1 VSGENVVKILVTADD
16 QASAG
21 FGEVAGSADEMAE
34 KVSAAADE
42 SAAAMEREADAQAE
56 LAEASARLAEFQSD
70 SSASADE
77 LAGAQDAYAA
87 ALDRSTTATLGA
99 LDAQARLGA
108 AELAASDNAKVAG
121 DAQEDAGVKADA
133 SGGMFAGAGG
143 KMKMAALGVA
153 VGLGLA
159 VKGAADF
166 QQQTVRLVTSAGESA
181 KNLGM
186 VQRGILALSSST
198 NTSTSQ
204 LASGMYMVESAGFHG
219 AAGLTVLKAAAQ
231 GAQAEG
237 ADLADVANAV
247 TSGLNAYGMKAN
259 QATAFTD
266 EMVRAVGQGKMTMQ
280 DLASSLSAVLPIAA
294 SAHISF
300 AQVGGAVAT
309 MTMQGMSAR
318 QATQDLASSIRSLLN
333 PNTVAV
339 NEMNQFG
346 ISSVGVA
353 NKLGSRGLTGT
364 ISYLADTIAKQ
375 MGPSGDVILKTFN
388 QSKVAAQD
396 AETMLSAMPPKLK
409 AMAQGYLDGTTSYQ
423 TWYTAT
429 KGLPPLLRNQAD
441 QFATVANSA
450 HGFNSLLKSGQPDA
464 QTFAAALG
472 KMMGGATGLNTALM
486 LTGAHTGQFNT
497 NVKAIADSAKGAGS
511 NVRGW
516 SIIQGEANFQIGS
529 AVKAIEAMG
538 DSLGLALL
546 PSVTA
551 VLKPITSFFE
561 LIAKNKAA
569 AIAFAAV
576 LGTLLAGALGA
587 KLASA
592 LSDAKAGLSTLFDV
606 IGNAPSAISSMAS
619 GFASAAASVAS
630 FTVQTVKQLGEAM
643 VATGA
648 WIAEHAVAAAS
659 YIAEN
664 VAMAA
669 SATAAFIA
677 ENAATL
683 GIVAGIALL
692 VAGIV
697 YLATHWRQVWDLIKH
712 IFDDAVSFIKA
723 HLSILAEIIGTILLG
738 PVGFL
743 VAYIATHWDTVKHLT
758 ADVVDFIKS
767 HWQLLLAILT
777 GPIGLAVLFIKDH
790 WNQIR
795 RDAAQAWDDV
805 RNTIT
810 RAWDDI
816 RHDVAAGVDKVLS
829 LVKDLWN
836 REVSGFRN
844 LWHDTVQVVESL
856 WHDVT
861 STFDR
866 ILQDVV
872 SIVET
877 LWHNEVSNWERIYH
891 DTLTWVERLFH
902 DVVSWFEQLPGKILS
917 AIASLPGM
925 LLRAGEHAIDSLID
939 GLSSGIGKI
948 GSVMGGI
955 ASKIAG
961 FIGLSPAREG
971 PLSGSGAMYNRGLHI
986 PQDVAAGIYAG
997 LPGVATAAHRL
1008 AGTVALGGG
1017 TGGVGG
1023 GGGGLALDVRF
1034 SGTDSQIIKALWPH
1048 LKLEVRSL
1056 GGGGPFSTQK
1066 ALGST
1071 WPAGA

>member
-1 VSGENVVKILVTADD
+1 MAGETNVVKILVTSDNASQPGFDE
-16 QASAG
+16 ASAG
-21 FGEVAGSADEMAE
+21 AEEMAA

-42 SAAAMEREADAQAE
+42 STAAMEREADAQAE
-56 LAEASARLAEFQSD
+56 LAEASARLAEVQGD
-70 SSASADE
+70 GSASADD
-77 LAGAQDAYAA
+77 LAEAQDAYSA
-87 ALDRSTTATLGA
+87 ALDRSTTATLAA
-99 LDAQARLGA
+99 LDAQARLGE
-108 AELAASDNAKVAG
+108 AELAASDGAKVAG
-121 DAQEDAGVKADA
+121 DAQEESAAKSDAA
-133 SGGMFAGAGG
+133 GGMFAGAGG

-186 VQRGILALSSST
+186 VQRGILALSSAT
-198 NTSTSQ
+198 DTSTSQ

-219 AAGLTVLKAAAQ
+219 ANGLLVLKAAAQ

-237 ADLADVANAV
+237 ANLADVANAV
-247 TSGLNAYGMKAN
+247 TSGLNAYGLSASH
-259 QATAFTD
+259 ATAFTD
-266 EMVRAVGQGKMTMQ
+266 MMKAAVGQGKMTME
-280 DLASSLSAVLPIAA
+280 DLSSSLSTILPVAA

-300 AQVGGAVAT
+300 AQVGGAIAT
-309 MTMQGMSAR
+309 MTGMGMSAR
-318 QATQDLASSIRSLLN
+318 QATQDLAFSIRSLLH
-333 PNTVAV
+333 PSGAASQEMRAMGV
-339 NEMNQFG
+339 NALQVQKN
-346 ISSVGVA
+346 
-353 NKLGSRGLTGT
+353 LGKQGLTGT
-364 ISYLADTIAKQ
+364 MQELSDAVLKNT
-375 MGPSGDVILKTFN
+375 SGGNVLLGYMHSMTP
-388 QSKVAAQD
+388 AAQGL
-396 AETMLSAMPPKLK
+396 ARQILAGSITTMQLRQAVYNLNPQQAKLISLFDTAATSATGLK
-409 AMAQGYLDGTTSYQ
+409 QTYAGAMAAMT
-423 TWYTAT
+423 
-429 KGLPPLLRNQAD
+429 
-441 QFATVANSA
+441 
-450 HGFNSLLKSGQPDA
+450 
-464 QTFAAALG
+464 
-472 KMMGGATGLNTALM
+472 GGATGLNTSLM
-486 LTGAHTGQFNT
+486 LTGTHAKTFAD
-497 NVKAIADSAKGAGS
+497 NVKAIGNSAKGAGS
-511 NVRGW
+511 NVQGW
-516 SIIQGEANFQIGS
+516 SLIQNQANFQLGS

-538 DSLGLALL
+538 DALGLALL

-619 GFASAAASVAS
+619 GFASAASSVAS

-659 YIAEN
+659 FIAEN

-692 VAGIV
+692 IAGIV

-738 PVGFL
+738 PLGFL
-743 VAYIATHWDTVKHLT
+743 VAYIATHWNTVKRLT
-758 ADVVDFIKS
+758 ED
-767 HWQLLLAILT
+767 
-777 GPIGLAVLFIKDH
+777 
-790 WNQIR
+790 
-795 RDAAQAWDDV
+795 
-805 RNTIT
+805 
-810 RAWDDI
+810 
-816 RHDVAAGVDKVLS
+816 
-829 LVKDLWN
+829 
-836 REVSGFRN
+836 
-844 LWHDTVQVVESL
+844 L
-856 WHDVT
+856 WHDVAGFFT
-861 STFDR
+861 SMWHDVTN
-866 ILQDVV
+866 IVSGLWHDVV
-872 SIVET
+872 SFFESLVDDLVSLAET
-877 LWHNEVSNWERIYH
+877 LWHNEVSNWERVYH

-902 DVVSWFEQLPGKILS
+902 DVVSWFEQLPGRIM
-917 AIASLPGM
+917 AGIAALPGM
-925 LLRAGEHAIDSLID
+925 LLHAGEHAIDSLID

-971 PLSGSGAMYNRGLHI
+971 PLSGSGAMYFRGLHI

-1008 AGTVALGGG
+1008 AGTVALGGAQG
-1017 TGGVGG
+1017 AAGG
-1023 GGGGLALDVRF
+1023 GGGSPAVVFAPSNGSGLEQL
-1034 SGTDSQIIKALWPH
+1034 LWNWFRQECRV
-1048 LKLEVRSL
+1048 K
-1056 GGGGPFSTQK
+1056 GGSGPFSVQK
-1066 ALGST
+1066 ALGNT